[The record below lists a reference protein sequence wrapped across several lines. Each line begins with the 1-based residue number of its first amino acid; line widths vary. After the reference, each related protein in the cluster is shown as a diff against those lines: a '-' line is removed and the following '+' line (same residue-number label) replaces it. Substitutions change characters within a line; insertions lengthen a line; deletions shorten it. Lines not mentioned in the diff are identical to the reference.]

1 MKMVRT
7 KFAGGARRIQ
17 SQTGNEME
25 NADMNQVAI
34 LTDTN
39 SGITQAE
46 ADQIGV
52 HLLAMPFYI
61 NGELFYEG
69 VTLTQ
74 REFYQR
80 LQANDEVSTSM
91 PSPGD
96 TMHAWDELLKEARA
110 VLYIPMTSGLSSAV
124 SVAKSLAQAPEYA
137 GRVFVADNKR
147 ISATLR
153 QAVYDAVLL
162 KSRGLPAER
171 ICEELDRTA
180 YNARILI
187 MVDTLKYLKKSGRV
201 TAAGAM
207 LGDALGIK
215 PVLKIE
221 GGKLDAFKKVRG
233 LRTAKEIML
242 EAVARERETSFG
254 GDALVMTAYSGD
266 PETGEE
272 WNRLVREYFPG
283 EEVYNTP
290 LPLSIACHTGPGA
303 LGVGCVRPIQ

>member
-1 MKMVRT
+1 MRWKI
-7 KFAGGARRIQ
+7 KP
-17 SQTGNEME
+17 ME
-25 NADMNQVAI
+25 IENMNQVAI

-46 ADQIGV
+46 ADEIGV

-69 VTLTQ
+69 VTLSQ

-96 TMHAWDELLKEARA
+96 TMAAWDKLLAETEA
-110 VLYIPMTSGLSSAV
+110 VVYIPMTSGLSSVV
-124 SVAKSLAQAPEYA
+124 SVAQGLAQTPEYA

-162 KSRGLPAER
+162 RSRGLTAAE
-171 ICEELDRTA
+171 ICAELDRTA
-180 YNARILI
+180 FDARILI
-187 MVDTLKYLKKSGRV
+187 TVDTLRYLKKSGRV

-233 LRTAKEIML
+233 LRAAKQTML
-242 EAVARERETSFG
+242 ESLAAEREKSFG
-254 GDALVMTAYSGD
+254 GDALVLTAYSGD
-266 PETGEE
+266 PEAGEE
-272 WNRLVREYFPG
+272 WNRLVQEYFPDG
-283 EEVYNTP
+283 PVYNAP

-303 LGVGCVRPIQ
+303 LGIGCVRPVK

>member
-1 MKMVRT
+1 
-7 KFAGGARRIQ
+7 
-17 SQTGNEME
+17 ME
-25 NADMNQVAI
+25 IENMNQVAI

-39 SGITQAE
+39 SGITRAE
-46 ADQIGV
+46 AEEIGV

-69 VTLTQ
+69 VTLSQ

-96 TMHAWDELLKEARA
+96 TMAAWDKLLAEAEA
-110 VLYIPMTSGLSSAV
+110 VVYIPMTSGLSSLV
-124 SVAKSLAQAPEYA
+124 PVAQGLAQQPEYA

-162 KSRGLPAER
+162 RSRGLTAAE
-171 ICEELDRTA
+171 ICAELDRTA
-180 YNARILI
+180 FDARILI
-187 MVDTLKYLKKSGRV
+187 TVDTLRYLKKSGRV

-233 LRTAKEIML
+233 LRAAKQAML
-242 EAVARERETSFG
+242 FSLAEEREKSFG
-254 GDALVMTAYSGD
+254 GDALVLTAYSGD
-266 PETGEE
+266 PEAGEE
-272 WNRLVREYFPG
+272 WNRLVQEYFPG
-283 EEVYNTP
+283 GPVYNTP

-303 LGVGCVRPIQ
+303 LGIGCVRPVK

>member
-1 MKMVRT
+1 MRWKI
-7 KFAGGARRIQ
+7 KP
-17 SQTGNEME
+17 ME
-25 NADMNQVAI
+25 IENMNQVAI

-46 ADQIGV
+46 ADEIGA

-69 VTLTQ
+69 VTLSQ

-96 TMHAWDELLKEARA
+96 TMAAWDKLLAEAEA
-110 VLYIPMTSGLSSAV
+110 VVYIPMTSGLSSVV
-124 SVAKSLAQAPEYA
+124 SVAQGLAQTPEYA

-162 KSRGLPAER
+162 RSRGLTAAE
-171 ICEELDRTA
+171 ICAELDRTA
-180 YNARILI
+180 FDARILI
-187 MVDTLKYLKKSGRV
+187 TVDTLRYLKKSGRV

-233 LRTAKEIML
+233 LRAAKQTML
-242 EAVARERETSFG
+242 ESLAAEREKSFG
-254 GDALVMTAYSGD
+254 GDALVLTAYSGD
-266 PETGEE
+266 PEAGEE
-272 WNRLVREYFPG
+272 WNRLVQEYFPYG
-283 EEVYNTP
+283 PVYNAP

-303 LGVGCVRPIQ
+303 LGIGCARRIDRYL

>member
-1 MKMVRT
+1 MRWKI
-7 KFAGGARRIQ
+7 KP
-17 SQTGNEME
+17 ME
-25 NADMNQVAI
+25 IESMNQVAI

-46 ADQIGV
+46 ADEIGV

-69 VTLTQ
+69 VTLSQ

-96 TMHAWDELLKEARA
+96 TMAAWDKLLAEAEA
-110 VLYIPMTSGLSSAV
+110 VVYIPMTSGLSSAV
-124 SVAKSLAQAPEYA
+124 SVAQGLAQTPEYA

-162 KSRGLPAER
+162 RSRGFTAAE
-171 ICEELDRTA
+171 ICAELDRTA
-180 YNARILI
+180 FDARILI
-187 MVDTLKYLKKSGRV
+187 TVDTLRYLKKSGRV

-233 LRTAKEIML
+233 LRAAKQTML
-242 EAVARERETSFG
+242 ESLAAEREKSFG
-254 GDALVMTAYSGD
+254 GDALVLTAYSGD

-272 WNRLVREYFPG
+272 WNRLVQEYFPDG
-283 EEVYNTP
+283 PVYNAP

-303 LGVGCVRPIQ
+303 LGIGCVRPVK

>member
-1 MKMVRT
+1 MRWKI
-7 KFAGGARRIQ
+7 KP
-17 SQTGNEME
+17 ME
-25 NADMNQVAI
+25 IENMNQVAI

-46 ADQIGV
+46 ADEIGV

-69 VTLTQ
+69 VTLSQ

-96 TMHAWDELLKEARA
+96 TMAAWDKLLAEAEA
-110 VLYIPMTSGLSSAV
+110 VVYIPMTSGLSSAV
-124 SVAKSLAQAPEYA
+124 SVAQGLAQTPEYA

-162 KSRGLPAER
+162 RSRGFTAAE
-171 ICEELDRTA
+171 ICAELDRTA
-180 YNARILI
+180 FDARILI
-187 MVDTLKYLKKSGRV
+187 TVDTLRYLKKSGRV

-233 LRTAKEIML
+233 LRAAKQTML
-242 EAVARERETSFG
+242 ESLAAEREKSFG
-254 GDALVMTAYSGD
+254 GDALVLTAYSGD
-266 PETGEE
+266 PEAGEE
-272 WNRLVREYFPG
+272 WNRLVQEYFPDG
-283 EEVYNTP
+283 PVYNAP

-303 LGVGCVRPIQ
+303 LGIGCVRPVK